1 VVGFLGSNM
10 IMFLW
15 MRHPLAGLDCE
26 PIRPRLWAK
35 GARWQGVCLSRA
47 TTIVIQPRRK
57 VLTRRKPVARCWWA
71 SASGTSRS
79 GRAGIVSS
87 AKPPTR
93 SSHSLAT
100 ATASHRR
107 AARGLAVAAHP
118 HDPAHAFGELKAV
131 LNPRLPPTRHRWP
144 RLANRSGSTMARC
157 RLLPNRP
164 AACTAVAAGGS

>member
-131 LNPRLPPTRHRWP
+131 LNPRLPPP
-144 RLANRSGSTMARC
+144 PGI
-157 RLLPNRP
+157 
-164 AACTAVAAGGS
+164 AGRG